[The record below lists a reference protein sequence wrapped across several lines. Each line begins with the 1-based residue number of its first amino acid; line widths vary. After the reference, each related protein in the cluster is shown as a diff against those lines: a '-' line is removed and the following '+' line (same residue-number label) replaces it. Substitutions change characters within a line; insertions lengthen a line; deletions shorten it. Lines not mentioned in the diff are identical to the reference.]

1 MRASNPG
8 GPERRRAAPRS
19 IRFTFTVMVLVP
31 AVCLAL
37 LWGAVMTAPFGKT
50 LVGHGFSLHSH
61 RLLAEQAGL
70 IAAGIAVILVAV
82 VVMSS
87 FARRISRDV
96 DALTAAAQGLADEQG
111 QQAGEQG
118 SPGGKQ
124 APQAGDGVRGG
135 VPAARPRTAEVARA
149 AAAVASLQGAAAA
162 AAASEASLRDGLR
175 LVIVSM
181 ARRNQSLLQRQLRL
195 IDSLEQKASDS
206 AALADLFSLD
216 HLTTRMRRHAESL
229 TILSGVAPA
238 RSWRE
243 PIPIIDVV
251 RGAMAEV
258 EDYTRVSVVT
268 HTGDA
273 VTGSAAAD
281 MIHLLAELMENAT
294 MFSPSGTAV
303 EVRAGRVANGYAIE
317 IDDRGLGI
325 EPDQLSELN
334 EKLALPPDFD
344 LASADRLGLFVA
356 AKLAARYGVRVSLR
370 TSPYGGTTAIVLMPN
385 HIVVPASAI
394 GADPRPDPRPLA
406 ARATWL
412 NLRSG
417 SALALVA
424 QRPAPAPL
432 QATPEPVTPEPVT
445 PEPVTP
451 EPRPQPVTPYPGGRQ
466 PGGFQPGTF
475 QPGTFQSASSQ
486 PAAFQ
491 PGSSQPAAFQPGSS
505 QPAAF
510 QPGSSQPRSSESGN
524 PQPRDYLPDSSRPD
538 SLWSPTPRGSD
549 HQYASQQPGPLPPAA
564 GPSPAAPPAAMPPAA
579 PEPGSGRPG
588 LPHRGVRGP
597 ASGQPETS
605 PGGPARS
612 GRPAGDTYR
621 GLPRRVRQAN
631 LSPHLKDDPPGA
643 AGAGLLAA
651 PPEIR
656 PPERARDLAASLQSG
671 WRRGREEDPPDPAAA
686 RPGPAPAA
694 AGPATEPA
702 AATATGDGP
711 AAAADEA
718 EAAPPPSEE
727 G

>member
-8 GPERRRAAPRS
+8 GPERSRTAPRS

-37 LWGAVMTAPFGKT
+37 LWGAVMIAPFGKT

-61 RLLAEQAGL
+61 RLQAEQAGL

-82 VVMSS
+82 LVMSS

-96 DALTAAAQGLADEQG
+96 DALTAAAQGLAGEQS
-111 QQAGEQG
+111 QQADEQG
-118 SPGGKQ
+118 SPGGEQ
-124 APQAGDGVRGG
+124 APEGGDGVRGG
-135 VPAARPRTAEVARA
+135 MHAARPRTAEVARA
-149 AAAVASLQGAAAA
+149 AAAVASLQATAAA

-229 TILSGVAPA
+229 TILSGAAPA

-356 AKLAARYGVRVSLR
+356 AQLAARYGVRVSLR

-394 GADPRPDPRPLA
+394 GADPRPDPRSLT

-417 SALALVA
+417 SGLALVA
-424 QRPAPAPL
+424 QRPAPATL
-432 QATPEPVTPEPVT
+432 QATPEPVTP
-445 PEPVTP
+445 
-451 EPRPQPVTPYPGGRQ
+451 YPGGRR
-466 PGGFQPGTF
+466 PGSFQPASL
-475 QPGTFQSASSQ
+475 QPTS
-486 PAAFQ
+486 FQ
-491 PGSSQPAAFQPGSS
+491 PGSFQPGS
-505 QPAAF
+505 
-510 QPGSSQPRSSESGN
+510 QPGSFQPRGFEPGNPRPGN
-524 PQPRDYLPDSSRPD
+524 PQIGNPQIGNPLPGGHLPDSPPPD
-538 SLWSPTPRGSD
+538 SLWSPASRDSD
-549 HQYASQQPGPLPPAA
+549 HQHASQQPGLLPPAA
-564 GPSPAAPPAAMPPAA
+564 TSPAATSPAAAAPAA
-579 PEPGSGRPG
+579 AAPAAAAPAAAAPATTAPGSGRPG
-588 LPHRGVRGP
+588 LPQRGARRP
-597 ASGQPETS
+597 AASQPETS

-671 WRRGREEDPPDPAAA
+671 WRRGREEDLPDLAATPLPAA
-686 RPGPAPAA
+686 PVSPAPASA
-694 AGPATEPA
+694 AGAATESA
-702 AATATGDGP
+702 AGTASDDGT
-711 AAAADEA
+711 AAAAGEA
-718 EAAPPPSEE
+718 TPPPSEE

>member
-8 GPERRRAAPRS
+8 GPERPRIAPRS

-37 LWGAVMTAPFGKT
+37 LWGAVITAPFGKK

-96 DALTAAAQGLADEQG
+96 DALTAAALGLADEQS
-111 QQAGEQG
+111 QQVGEQG
-118 SPGGKQ
+118 SQGGEQ
-124 APQAGDGVRGG
+124 APQAGDSARGG
-135 VPAARPRTAEVARA
+135 MHAARPRTAEVARA
-149 AAAVASLQGAAAA
+149 AAAVASLQAAAAA

-229 TILSGVAPA
+229 TILSGAAPA

-334 EKLALPPDFD
+334 GKLALPPDFD

-394 GADPRPDPRPLA
+394 GADPRPDPRPLT

-432 QATPEPVTPEPVT
+432 QATPEPMTPEPVT
-445 PEPVTP
+445 LEPVT
-451 EPRPQPVTPYPGGRQ
+451 PQPVTPYPGGRR
-466 PGGFQPGTF
+466 PGSFQPASLQPATF
-475 QPGTFQSASSQ
+475 QPGS
-486 PAAFQ
+486 FQ
-491 PGSSQPAAFQPGSS
+491 PREP
-505 QPAAF
+505 
-510 QPGSSQPRSSESGN
+510 GN
-524 PQPRDYLPDSSRPD
+524 PQRGDHLPDSPPPD
-538 SLWSPTPRGSD
+538 SLWSPTSRGSD
-549 HQYASQQPGPLPPAA
+549 RQYASQQPGLLPPAA
-564 GPSPAAPPAAMPPAA
+564 ASPAAASPAAPPTTAPPTTATMPPAA

-588 LPHRGVRGP
+588 LPQRGARRP
-597 ASGQPETS
+597 AASQPEPS

-656 PPERARDLAASLQSG
+656 PPEQARDLAASLQSG
-671 WRRGREEDPPDPAAA
+671 WRRGREEDLPDPAAT
-686 RPGPAPAA
+686 PLPPAPAA
-694 AGPATEPA
+694 ALGAATEPA
-702 AATATGDGP
+702 AGAATGDG
-711 AAAADEA
+711 AAA
-718 EAAPPPSEE
+718 EAAPQPSEE